1 MGGVEAVKS
10 FRVILVLAVAAM
22 FSAQA
27 APSSAQE
34 VFENLRKTFSNIA
47 KPPAETKPA
56 ATGQKKTNVFANIKR
71 AFADVGALQASPGG
85 PLPPEFRRTTVS
97 YPAKE
102 AAGTIVIDSGQHY
115 LYYVLGNGKAIRYG
129 IGVGREGFGWRGT
142 VKIGRKAEWPG
153 WTPPPEM
160 IERERKK
167 GIILPAYMDGGVK
180 NPLGARAL
188 YLYNGSGDTAY
199 RIHGSNEPWTIGHNV
214 SSGCFRMVNRDVID
228 LYKRAQVGAKVIV
241 R

>member
-10 FRVILVLAVAAM
+10 FKLVLVFAIAAILA
-22 FSAQA
+22 AQA
-27 APSSAQE
+27 VPSSAQE
-34 VFENLRKTFSNIA
+34 LFENLRKTFS
-47 KPPAETKPA
+47 KTYEPPA
-56 ATGQKKTNVFANIKR
+56 QKKTATAQNKSGFFSNMKR
-71 AFADVGALQASPGG
+71 AFADVGALEAGSSVAPQ
-85 PLPPEFRRTTVS
+85 FRRTTVN
-97 YPAKE
+97 YPTKE
-102 AAGTIVIDSGQHY
+102 AAGTIVIDSSQHY
-115 LYYVLGNGKAIRYG
+115 LYFVLGNGQAVRYG

-160 IERERKK
+160 IARERKK
-167 GIILPAYMDGGVK
+167 GIILPAYMDGGIK

-188 YLYNGSGDTAY
+188 YLYNSGGDTAY

-214 SSGCFRMVNRDVID
+214 SSGCFRMVNKDVID
-228 LYKRAQVGAKVIV
+228 LYKRAQVGAKVVV